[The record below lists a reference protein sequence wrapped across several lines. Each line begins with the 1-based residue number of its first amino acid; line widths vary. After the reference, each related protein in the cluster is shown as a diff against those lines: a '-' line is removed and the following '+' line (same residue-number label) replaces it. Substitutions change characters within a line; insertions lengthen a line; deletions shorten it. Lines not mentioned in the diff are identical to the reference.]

1 MATAPPVVTSQPI
14 TALLW
19 RYGDAETRLRETLAE
34 LYREL
39 GRRGMN
45 VGSTGNVSARTDD
58 GMLITPSGV
67 RVDTVAGERLVRC
80 RFDGSYDGPL
90 LPSSEWEMHAAIY
103 RQAPKAQVIVHTHSD
118 YATALACLGQPLP
131 GFHYAVAEFGGDDI
145 RCAPYATFGTPA
157 LADLAAEAINGRTA
171 CLLANHGMICH
182 GRAADTALLAAIRLE
197 GLARQYLIAR
207 TAGTCATAVARGD
220 GGRTDPLPDLRH
232 AVGRWGCRGVAPD
245 GWRRGKH
252 QRHGVRSPPASR
264 SFTALH
270 LPRRSMVMD
279 LAATA

>member
-1 MATAPPVVTSQPI
+1 MDKSASVLAGTQTAGASWRRWGPGTTVRYIAEAAVRQLATAPPLVTSQPI

-19 RYGDAETRLRETLAE
+19 RYGDAETRLRETLAD

-45 VGSTGNVSARTDD
+45 VGSTGNVSARTED

-67 RVDTVAGERLVRC
+67 RVDTVSGERLVSC
-80 RFDGSYDGPL
+80 GFDGSYDGPL

-103 RQAPKAQVIVHTHSD
+103 RQASNARVIVHTHSD
-118 YATALACLGQPLP
+118 YATALACLGLALP

-145 RCAPYATFGTPA
+145 RCAPYATFGTAA
-157 LADLAAEAINGRTA
+157 LADLAVEAIAGRTA

-182 GRAADTALLAAIRLE
+182 RSDADKALLAAVRLE

-207 TAGTCATAVARGD
+207 TAGAVRLLSPEQMTAAQIRY
-220 GGRTDPLPDLRH
+220 RTYGVQP
-232 AVGRWGCRGVAPD
+232 AEAETVG
-245 GWRRGKH
+245 
-252 QRHGVRSPPASR
+252 
-264 SFTALH
+264 
-270 LPRRSMVMD
+270 
-279 LAATA
+279 

>member
-1 MATAPPVVTSQPI
+1 MDKSASVLAGTQTAGASWRRWGPGTTVRYSAEAAVRQLATAPPLVTSQPI

-19 RYGDAETRLRETLAE
+19 RYGDAETRLRETLAD

-45 VGSTGNVSARTDD
+45 VGSTGNVSARTED

-67 RVDTVAGERLVRC
+67 RVDTVSGERLVSC
-80 RFDGSYDGPL
+80 GFDGSYDGPL

-103 RQAPKAQVIVHTHSD
+103 RQASNARVIVHTHSD
-118 YATALACLGQPLP
+118 YATALACLGLALP

-145 RCAPYATFGTPA
+145 RCAPYATFGTAA
-157 LADLAAEAINGRTA
+157 LADLAVEAIAGRTA

-182 GRAADTALLAAIRLE
+182 GSDADKALLAAVRLE

-207 TAGTCATAVARGD
+207 TAGAVRLLSPEQMTAAQIRY
-220 GGRTDPLPDLRH
+220 RTYGVQP
-232 AVGRWGCRGVAPD
+232 AEAETVG
-245 GWRRGKH
+245 
-252 QRHGVRSPPASR
+252 
-264 SFTALH
+264 
-270 LPRRSMVMD
+270 
-279 LAATA
+279 

>member
-1 MATAPPVVTSQPI
+1 MNKSASVVASAQTVGANWRRWGPGTTVRYIAEAAVRQLATAPPVVTSQPI

-45 VGSTGNVSARTDD
+45 VGSTGNVSARTDG

-67 RVDTVAGERLVRC
+67 RVDTVSGERLVRC
-80 RFDGSYDGPL
+80 RFDGSYDGAL

-118 YATALACLGQPLP
+118 YATALACLGLPLP
-131 GFHYAVAEFGGDDI
+131 GFHYAVAEFGSDDI
-145 RCAPYATFGTPA
+145 RCAPYATFGTAA
-157 LADLAAEAINGRTA
+157 LADLAAEAIAGRTA

-182 GRAADTALLAAIRLE
+182 GRDADTALLAAVRLE

-207 TAGTCATAVARGD
+207 TAGSVRLLSPEEMAAAQIRYRTYGVQPADGDAVA
-220 GGRTDPLPDLRH
+220 
-232 AVGRWGCRGVAPD
+232 
-245 GWRRGKH
+245 
-252 QRHGVRSPPASR
+252 
-264 SFTALH
+264 
-270 LPRRSMVMD
+270 
-279 LAATA
+279 